1 MSQTW
6 KQICES
12 SIGKT
17 WNNMCFPT
25 QRIFDSLWIFLALN
39 HILDGKFHLK
49 YYIFE
54 LYLIEI
60 RKNGYGNELQDL
72 TQNGQ
77 GPYIVLLDEAETKPS
92 LNLSLYPDWVK

>member
-1 MSQTW
+1 MY
-6 KQICES
+6 
-12 SIGKT
+12 
-17 WNNMCFPT
+17 
-25 QRIFDSLWIFLALN
+25 
-39 HILDGKFHLK
+39 LK
-49 YYIFE
+49 
-54 LYLIEI
+54 EI